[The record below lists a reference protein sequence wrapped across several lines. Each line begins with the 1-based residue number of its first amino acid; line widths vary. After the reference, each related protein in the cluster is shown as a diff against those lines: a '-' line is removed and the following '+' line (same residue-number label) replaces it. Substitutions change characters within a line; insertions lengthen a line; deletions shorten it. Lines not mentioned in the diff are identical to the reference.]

1 MKRSFLLLALAMGSL
16 SALGQQ
22 RMDLSLDQ
30 AISYAL
36 EHNAQIRVQSLE
48 KKAAEK
54 VLIQNIALGL
64 PSVSMGGNYT
74 DNIELPAQFFD
85 INQDGVIDK
94 LQFGTRYNSVAG
106 LSVNQL
112 VFDGSYIVAILAT
125 NVLRDMAADSFEKAT
140 IDVREQVAQAYHLR
154 VILGENLTALQ
165 ATLANTASTLKNLQ
179 AMQGEG
185 FVSEDDVDQLSIVYH
200 NLEANVANLESQSQ
214 IAEQLLKLQCG
225 MAPETALH
233 LTTSLENLLV
243 LAESGQAL
251 LGVPFEVQN
260 HIDYRQLSTNRQG
273 QYLNLQNE
281 KMQFLPK
288 LYAGYGFNRQFV
300 SESANVFD
308 PNGVSANNATFQ
320 SWNLSAQVP
329 LFSSGRK
336 IARVQEQFIKLQELD
351 ILLANTENA
360 LTLQHAQARADYANA
375 LKVYQIQVQNVS
387 LSQRV
392 MKNTEVKL
400 IEGVASSMDYSQASS
415 QYQQSVAAM
424 LQAANNA
431 LNKRVA
437 LEKSMGA
444 YNLQTLE

>member
-125 NVLRDMAADSFEKAT
+125 NVLRDMAADSYEKAT

-154 VILGENLTALQ
+154 VILGENLKALQ

-260 HIDYRQLSTNRQG
+260 HIDYR

>member
-1 MKRSFLLLALAMGSL
+1 
-16 SALGQQ
+16 
-22 RMDLSLDQ
+22 
-30 AISYAL
+30 
-36 EHNAQIRVQSLE
+36 
-48 KKAAEK
+48 
-54 VLIQNIALGL
+54 
-64 PSVSMGGNYT
+64 
-74 DNIELPAQFFD
+74 
-85 INQDGVIDK
+85 
-94 LQFGTRYNSVAG
+94 
-106 LSVNQL
+106 
-112 VFDGSYIVAILAT
+112 
-125 NVLRDMAADSFEKAT
+125 
-140 IDVREQVAQAYHLR
+140 
-154 VILGENLTALQ
+154 
-165 ATLANTASTLKNLQ
+165 
-179 AMQGEG
+179 MQGEG

-225 MAPETALH
+225 MAPEAVLH

-260 HIDYRQLSTNRQG
+260 HIDFRQLNTNRKG

-288 LYAGYGFNRQFV
+288 LYAGYAYNRQFV
-300 SESANVFD
+300 SESSNVFD

-336 IARVQEQFIKLQELD
+336 IARVQEQHLKLQELD

-360 LTLQHAQARADYANA
+360 LKLQHAQARADYANA

-400 IEGVASSMDYSQASS
+400 IEGMASSMDYSQASS

-444 YNLQTLE
+444 YNLPTLE

>member
-1 MKRSFLLLALAMGSL
+1 MKLRTLLLALTMGSL
-16 SALGQQ
+16 TALGQQ
-22 RMDLSLDQ
+22 RMELSLDQ

-36 EHNAQIRVQSLE
+36 DHNAQIQVQSLE

-64 PSVSMGGNYT
+64 PSVNMGGNYT

-94 LQFGTRYNSVAG
+94 LQFGTRYNSVAN

-112 VFDGSYIVAILAT
+112 VFDGSYIVALLAT
-125 NVLRDMAADSFEKAT
+125 NVLRDMADVSYEKAT

-154 VILGENLTALQ
+154 VILGENATALK

-185 FVSEDDVDQLSIVYH
+185 FVAEEDVDQLSIVYH
-200 NLEANVANLESQSQ
+200 NLEANVANLESQIH
-214 IAEQLLKLQCG
+214 IAELLLKLHCG
-225 MAPETALH
+225 IAPETTLQ
-233 LTTSLENLLV
+233 LTTSLESLLV
-243 LAESGQAL
+243 QAESGQAL
-251 LGVPFEVQN
+251 LSNTFDVQN
-260 HIDYRQLSTNRQG
+260 HIDFRQLSTNRKG

-288 LYAGYGFNRQFV
+288 LYAGYAYNRQFV
-300 SESANVFD
+300 SESANVYD
-308 PNGVSANNATFQ
+308 PDGTSANNTMFQ
-320 SWNLSAQVP
+320 SWNLSAQIP
-329 LFSSGRK
+329 IFSSGRK
-336 IARVQEQFIKLQELD
+336 IARVQEQHIKLQELD

-360 LTLQHAQARADYANA
+360 LRLQNQQARAEYANA
-375 LKVYQIQVQNVS
+375 LKVYQIQVQNVA
-387 LSQRV
+387 LAQRV
-392 MKNTEVKL
+392 MKNTEAKL
-400 IEGVASSMDYSQASS
+400 VEGLASSMDYSQASS

-424 LQAANNA
+424 LQAANSA

-437 LEKSMGA
+437 LEKSLGA
-444 YNLQTLE
+444 YNLQTVQ